1 MKYKNT
7 SVDLLPNVTV
17 TKDEAFQARSGF
29 PLLSVVEKKE
39 SGVVRRKP
47 EKEHY
52 AGAPGTVGSQPH
64 LGERRLAPLGC

>member
-7 SVDLLPNVTV
+7 SIDLLPNVTI
-17 TKDEAFQARSGF
+17 TKDEAFQAQSAF
-29 PLLSVVEKKE
+29 PLLSVVEEKE

-64 LGERRLAPLGC
+64 LGGRWLAPLGC